1 MARLPYP
8 GSRFSPMRLVPLSD
22 PFDDPDWVWE
32 PKFDGFRALAFVRS
46 GVCRFESRDSNT
58 LTRFPDLARAVATS
72 IRGHE
77 AVLDGEIVCLDEQG
91 RSDFRALLTRTG
103 QTVYCAF
110 DMLEID
116 GRDLRDAP
124 LDGRKGELSTLVP
137 SSQSRTLLV
146 EHMGE
151 TGRALFEAACAHDS
165 RGRRRQVAPRAVR
178 GRPAHLVVGRR
189 GQPGLLAPPSSRN
202 GRRSPQTGAAGA
214 RVMPGSRLTFGAV
227 RVRNLPV
234 RGASAVAAIPGA
246 LLVVED
252 DRGIYRV
259 ERGRARLWAGRDL
272 HPALGDLE
280 GLTVNEAR
288 THVWALAEEDGAVIS
303 MRLRDHL
310 PRPVAIGHLPRPGR
324 TKNKGFEGL
333 AFMPARLSPSHRTSL
348 VAVHE
353 GKPRRVGIFAL
364 PDLELTHD
372 LKLPGPI
379 KDLLPDLADV
389 TVDPVS
395 GELLLLSDQSR
406 RVVVVQVAG
415 ETLALSDSY
424 DLPLGKKEKPEGLDF
439 ASPSRLL
446 IVTDDSARLLEI
458 EVRRR
463 GRVNS
468 PSDPESSG
476 RSDEVRRDDS
486 RTARRSR

>member
-151 TGRALFEAACAHDS
+151 TGRALFEAACAHDLE
-165 RGRRRQVAPRAVR
+165 G
-178 GRPAHLVVGRR
+178 VVGKWRHGR
-189 GQPGLLAPPSSRN
+189 YVGALPTSSWVAVDNPAYSHRH
-202 GRRSPQTGAAGA
+202 RAATGGA
-214 RVMPGSRLTFGAV
+214 HHR
-227 RVRNLPV
+227 PV
-234 RGASAVAAIPGA
+234 R
-246 LLVVED
+246 LV
-252 DRGIYRV
+252 
-259 ERGRARLWAGRDL
+259 
-272 HPALGDLE
+272 LE
-280 GLTVNEAR
+280 
-288 THVWALAEEDGAVIS
+288 
-303 MRLRDHL
+303 
-310 PRPVAIGHLPRPGR
+310 
-324 TKNKGFEGL
+324 
-333 AFMPARLSPSHRTSL
+333 
-348 VAVHE
+348 
-353 GKPRRVGIFAL
+353 
-364 PDLELTHD
+364 
-372 LKLPGPI
+372 
-379 KDLLPDLADV
+379 
-389 TVDPVS
+389 
-395 GELLLLSDQSR
+395 
-406 RVVVVQVAG
+406 
-415 ETLALSDSY
+415 
-424 DLPLGKKEKPEGLDF
+424 
-439 ASPSRLL
+439 
-446 IVTDDSARLLEI
+446 
-458 EVRRR
+458 
-463 GRVNS
+463 
-468 PSDPESSG
+468 
-476 RSDEVRRDDS
+476 
-486 RTARRSR
+486 